1 MANKARARWIPP
13 KPGWNFSTDEIFAC
27 RLFISVLVAIA
38 AMCAWSR
45 WRPHLTGV
53 FPVKKSTFIDAHNVT
68 LPKTGGGSKGQ
79 GMVDVGFTMPAHY
92 AVTVEIDGQ
101 AIKVWLDEDKASYL
115 ADGKLTIDYLRGS
128 NGIEIMS
135 VRD

>member
-1 MANKARARWIPP
+1 
-13 KPGWNFSTDEIFAC
+13 
-27 RLFISVLVAIA
+27 
-38 AMCAWSR
+38 
-45 WRPHLTGV
+45 
-53 FPVKKSTFIDAHNVT
+53 
-68 LPKTGGGSKGQ
+68 
-79 GMVDVGFTMPAHY
+79 MVDVGFTMPAHY